1 MIYQIKV
8 LDISYSLYPIVL
20 DKDHE
25 PVIIHSSFLKG
36 YERYQISGD
45 MNKELSLNDY
55 LNTIRPNVEE
65 LSNKKKALEKRVQV
79 TLSLIFLNYFTDETV
94 EKWVYSDNIDLR
106 ATDDQKERTTKLFNP
121 LLHRYQETL
130 EQKMEGI
137 SFVFD
142 YVNYLDIKFQQV
154 DLIRGRSYIE
164 SPTWLA
170 SKKATINPQNT
181 AEDDNKCFVYAV
193 TVALHNHEINN
204 HPERISKLIPYI
216 KNDNINWDRI
226 NFLAERKYWERF
238 EKDNKNIALNIC
250 LKHMFLFHMVK
261 KQLICNTD

>member
-1 MIYQIKV
+1 
-8 LDISYSLYPIVL
+8 
-20 DKDHE
+20 
-25 PVIIHSSFLKG
+25 
-36 YERYQISGD
+36 
-45 MNKELSLNDY
+45 
-55 LNTIRPNVEE
+55 
-65 LSNKKKALEKRVQV
+65 
-79 TLSLIFLNYFTDETV
+79 
-94 EKWVYSDNIDLR
+94 
-106 ATDDQKERTTKLFNP
+106 
-121 LLHRYQETL
+121 
-130 EQKMEGI
+130 MEGI
-137 SFVFD
+137 NFVFD

-181 AEDDNKCFVYAV
+181 AEDDSKCFMYAV

-250 LKHMFLFHMVK
+250 LKRIFLFHMVK